1 MDESWAYFL
10 RWLLLGPLGM
20 NIRNEVAHGFVTDIS
35 PVYAALTLRAAALLI
50 TVVAPQPPSAARA
63 ASRENDHAADLAEL
77 PHRDRDE
84 ILQTLSVPVRDPVPL
99 PWRGG
104 PVGRLA
110 GLTASTLRT
119 AASSLNLLA
128 KRLDP

>member
-1 MDESWAYFL
+1 MGLFPALAAPRAPRND
-10 RWLLLGPLGM
+10 
-20 NIRNEVAHGFVTDIS
+20 IRNEVAHGFVTDIS

-84 ILQTLSVPVRDPVPL
+84 ILQSLSVPVRDPVPL

-128 KRLDP
+128 RRLDP